1 MPSLCS
7 YPRADGN
14 NIVLA
19 PGDLALAQ
27 ALLHISS
34 MVLDESHN
42 VFELLLTCIERVNI
56 LACLLTACC
65 SCKDPPE

>member
-1 MPSLCS
+1 MPSLSS

-14 NIVLA
+14 NTTLA
-19 PGDLALAQ
+19 PGDLAVAQ
-27 ALLHISS
+27 ALLHVSS

-42 VFELLLTCIERVNI
+42 VFELLLTSIKKVNV
-56 LACLLTACC
+56 LACLPTACC